1 MGMRHFLR
9 QYWVPFLL
17 LFLGPILGGAFSFW
31 YFEIKA
37 GQNAA
42 LGWYLP
48 SAFAFLTGILSLQI
62 SLSEFEKRN
71 TEYILETSNDFKK
84 YIDDN
89 KNSLF
94 RIRRLSGQAID
105 AAVEGRLTTASICRN
120 TLVNVAK
127 DISLI
132 QETATVSQIKRFLE
146 NEDKK
151 WIDVTT
157 VRDMQYGRY
166 ERLRGTAFGRGSSF
180 DVALIESSS
189 MIPNFLIIED
199 VERATDV
206 FFGWIPDED
215 GRIEVFWTQH
225 PSLLGLFQRYYRHLF
240 KSHVELYESASIE

>member
-189 MIPNFLIIED
+189 MIPNYL
-199 VERATDV
+199 
-206 FFGWIPDED
+206 P
-215 GRIEVFWTQH
+215 
-225 PSLLGLFQRYYRHLF
+225 
-240 KSHVELYESASIE
+240 